1 MNLCISLTLSCQKW
15 IQKKKKKQ
23 IKQQMTDFI
32 FLTLKSLEVGSP
44 RLVMQ
49 LCDALIHLDFF

>member
-1 MNLCISLTLSCQKW
+1 MYQLNIKLPKVDS
-15 IQKKKKKQ
+15 KKKKKQ